1 MDHLGGTR
9 IRREARPATVNL
21 RRCKLVVI
29 KGPQR
34 GTEYVISSDVI
45 QVGKAPEN
53 DLVIGD
59 ETVSR
64 VHFAI
69 VRDAKGYLLRDL
81 QSTNGTF
88 LDGAEIKEAYIRAGA
103 VIGAGA
109 SELKFTPFEER
120 IEILPSEKEVLGEMV
135 GRSRAMRE
143 IFGLVERIATT
154 DATVLIEGE
163 TGTGKDMI
171 ARTLHQLSKRR
182 DAPFIVVDCGAVAGT
197 LIESELFGHEKGA
210 FTGAV
215 TARQGAFELASGG
228 TVFLDELGEL
238 SLDLQPKLLR
248 VLEQRELRR
257 VGGSKTLKVDLRVIA
272 ATRKDLRSEVEKG
285 KFREDLYFRLNVVPI
300 TAPPLRDRREDI
312 ALLIDHF
319 LARMG
324 PEAGGG
330 QAAPQLSEA
339 TRAALYAHDWPGN
352 VRELRN
358 VMERA
363 LALGTDPGALVAP
376 LGDQLTYSGQRASAS
391 GSMPAVGG
399 LDGVDFEPGL
409 SFRDTKE
416 RWNEL
421 FERRYLQWLLK
432 RAEGNISKA
441 ARDADMDRK
450 YLHKLLRKYGIDAQ
464 EIGEE

>member
-1 MDHLGGTR
+1 MDHLTGTR
-9 IRREARPATVNL
+9 IRREATPATVNL

-29 KGPQR
+29 KGSQR
-34 GTEYVISSDVI
+34 GTEFVVSGDTFR
-45 QVGKAPEN
+45 VGKAPEN
-53 DLVIGD
+53 DLVLAD

-64 VHFAI
+64 VHFEIA
-69 VRDAKGYLLRDL
+69 RDAKGYLVRDMK
-81 QSTNGTF
+81 STNGTF
-88 LDGAEIKEAYIRAGA
+88 LDGAEVKEAYLRAGS
-103 VIGAGA
+103 VIGLG
-109 SELKFTPFEER
+109 SCELKFTPFEER
-120 IEILPSEKEVLGEMV
+120 IEILPSEKEQLGEMV
-135 GRSRAMRE
+135 GKSPAMRE
-143 IFGLVERIATT
+143 IFGLVEKIAPT

-171 ARTLHQLSKRR
+171 ARTLHLLSPRH

-197 LIESELFGHEKGA
+197 LIESELFGHEKGS

-257 VGGSKTLKVDLRVIA
+257 VGGTKTIKVDLRVIA

-300 TAPPLRDRREDI
+300 TAPALRERREDI
-312 ALLIDHF
+312 PLLIDSM
-319 LARMG
+319 LSKLGG
-324 PEAGGG
+324 PENKATLTE
-330 QAAPQLSEA
+330 Q
-339 TRAALYAHDWPGN
+339 TRAALMAHDWPGN

-358 VMERA
+358 VIERA
-363 LALGTDPGALVAP
+363 LALGADPGMLVAP
-376 LGDQLTYSGQRASAS
+376 LGQGEPKAAQLHEK
-391 GSMPAVGG
+391 VE
-399 LDGVDFEPGL
+399 FEPNV

-416 RWNEL
+416 KWNEL
-421 FERRYLQWLLK
+421 FERRYLAWLIK
-432 RAEGNISKA
+432 RADGNISKA

-450 YLHKLLRKYGIDAQ
+450 YLHKLLRKYGITSGD
-464 EIGEE
+464 EDDN